1 MEIYLVIKESIM
13 KHGVISKAITATCLF
28 TLLSTSALASQLDVK
43 KALKAGDLDNA
54 LSAYKV
60 LSSAESSNVE
70 GQILWARI
78 LLAQDKAEDAYDLM
92 EELLEQTSDNID
104 LQYRF
109 GQSAMMMAQ
118 RASIF
123 SKLGYAKD
131 GVKAWTKAL
140 EIDPNH
146 QDTLKGLIGFHR
158 VAPGMAGGDIE
169 KALEYALTL
178 KKLNDEV
185 GIPLLVSLYQTMEQ
199 EDLATKELDD
209 GIAAYPSNS
218 RLLFL
223 RGINS
228 FKKKNWQASQQDLNA
243 ALVAATD
250 DNDKANILYQLGKLG
265 VKSGEN
271 LASAITS
278 VETLMT
284 MTNHR
289 YPQWGNL
296 RLAQLHTTQGDFQK
310 AKTTLALVDDDDD
323 DDLEDEV
330 DKLKK
335 QLRKLTKKR

>member
-1 MEIYLVIKESIM
+1 M
-13 KHGVISKAITATCLF
+13 KHGVISKTITATCLF

-60 LSSAESSNVE
+60 LSSAQSSNLE

-92 EELLEQTSDNID
+92 EELLEQAPDNID

-146 QDTLKGLIGFHR
+146 QDTLEGLIGFHR

-169 KALEYALTL
+169 KALEYAQTL
-178 KKLNDEV
+178 KKLDGAV
-185 GIPLLVSLYQTMEQ
+185 GIARLVGVYQTMEK
-199 EDLATKELDD
+199 EELAAKELDA
-209 GIAAYPSNS
+209 GIAAYPESAH
-218 RLLFL
+218 LLFL
-223 RGINS
+223 KGMNA
-228 FKKKNWQASQQDLNA
+228 FKKENWQASHQALEA
-243 ALVAATD
+243 ALAGATD

-271 LASAITS
+271 LASAVTS
-278 VETLMT
+278 VETLLT
-284 MTNHR
+284 MKNHR

-296 RLAQLHTTQGDFQK
+296 RLAQLQTTQGDFEQ